1 MSFEA
6 QFANTFKTNI
16 VPQEHFI
23 RRKFGLLTSTNESQ
37 DICSEHHFDNPNTT
51 IKLYRKYNNLI
62 STRNIYT
69 LTSFMRI
76 LEREAVIYL
85 EPIFCTTRETTLILV
100 ESDVH
105 DLVEG

>member
-16 VPQEHFI
+16 VPQEYFI
-23 RRKFGLLTSTNESQ
+23 SRKFRLLSSTNESQ
-37 DICSEHHFDNPNTT
+37 DICSKHHFDNPNTT

-76 LEREAVIYL
+76 LEREAIIYF
-85 EPIFCTTRETTLILV
+85 EPIFCATRETTLILV

-105 DLVEG
+105 DLIEG